1 MLNYIRADYKRI
13 ATRIPRIILL
23 VLFEAVFMFHILNS
37 WNKAAGNFTSI
48 SMMNAAS
55 TFFKIWIEFLIGI
68 MAFHQTFA
76 FDFRAKT
83 IQVALGLGI
92 SRLKVVIAKVIQLA
106 LVMLTDLLL
115 TCGVLGL
122 LSVITGVYLN
132 FEQFGYLLTTGLGS
146 ILLVTC
152 SVSLLMPLI
161 FRTQNMVLGLI
172 GYFIM
177 VPGLLTLAVRTLV
190 RLAPEFVQRLQLD
203 HYFHDSCINMLV
215 TNAVQ
220 NAFQLWPLIGTIVW
234 FAIGIYLTWLAF
246 RKMELDF

>member
-13 ATRIPRIILL
+13 VTRLPRVIFII
-23 VLFEAVFMFHILNS
+23 LFEACFMIHILNS
-37 WNKAAGNFTSI
+37 WNKTAGNFTSV
-48 SMMNAAS
+48 SLMNASS
-55 TFFKIWIEFLIGI
+55 TFFKILLTFVIGT
-68 MAFHQTFA
+68 MDFNQTFA

-83 IQVALGLGI
+83 IQVALGLGV

-115 TCGVLGL
+115 TCGVLGI

-132 FEQFGYLLTTGLGS
+132 FQQFGFLLTTGLGS

-177 VPGLLTLAVRTLV
+177 VPGLLTLAVRTLI
-190 RLAPEFVQRLQLD
+190 RLAPEFVQRMQLD
-203 HYFHDSCINMLV
+203 RLFHDSCINLLV

-220 NAFQLWPLIGTIVW
+220 NAFQLWPLIGTIAW